1 MTKKIIIPYFPKELK
16 YFTPVLLGVA
26 VFLFIKS
33 YPIWAVVLVLVAI
46 LILATHYVTEIDL
59 QQKRY
64 SDYIS
69 LLGLRLSNEISS
81 FQNLDHIVITKGRYA
96 QTINTRVQSRQIDWV
111 DYTATLLV
119 DGGKPLNLITRNS
132 KRELVSG
139 IKPFADFL
147 KVAVEDRT
155 TRVHYWINFNKL
167 EEPK

>member
-16 YFTPVLLGVA
+16 YASPLFLAGAGFLFYKGFPIWSLLVLLA
-26 VFLFIKS
+26 M
-33 YPIWAVVLVLVAI
+33 
-46 LILATHYVTEIDL
+46 ATIFATNYVTEIDL

-69 LLGLRLSNEISS
+69 FFGLRLSNEVST
-81 FQNLDHIVITKGRYA
+81 FRNLDHIVITKGRYA

-119 DGGKPLNLITRNS
+119 DGGRPLNLVTRTS
-132 KRELVSG
+132 KRELLAGV
-139 IKPFADFL
+139 KAFADFL

-155 TRVHYWINFNKL
+155 TRVHYWVNFNKL
-167 EEPK
+167 EEHA